1 MLVSLD
7 NVFRRMKAKDYVAKK
22 QQQKCF
28 IHNTLA
34 TFFYLAKT
42 AWSKIFHSSSE
53 ILLKVLLICTTFF
66 LNLTKLNLK
75 YYYAGF

>member
-1 MLVSLD
+1 
-7 NVFRRMKAKDYVAKK
+7 MKAKDYVAKK